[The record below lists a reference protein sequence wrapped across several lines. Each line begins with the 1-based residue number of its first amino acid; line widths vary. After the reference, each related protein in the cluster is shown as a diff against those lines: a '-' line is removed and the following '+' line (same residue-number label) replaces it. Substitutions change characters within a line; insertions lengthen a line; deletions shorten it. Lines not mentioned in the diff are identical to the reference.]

1 MTPDKSNRITK
12 APDGKA
18 WRNLHAALA
27 WLCLLLVAPA
37 QACMCAS
44 TLTVDDLLQAADA
57 VAEVRVTREY
67 QLKYLILQA
76 RCEADALCRDA
87 LARLGAPPAN
97 SSPRTLAQVRVE
109 ASLARLR
116 VQAAGELPQ
125 GPPAPVAST
134 HAWEAELASLEATS
148 GAPTWDREQLPA
160 LQLQVLRWFKAPP
173 RSSSAPAST
182 KRSSTPWPSTP
193 GPQQLAISTRSMC
206 AAEPI
211 LAFDRSYVL
220 PLRQRAVRGEAVS
233 YEVSGCADSHA
244 LLRSGDALYRTRAQ
258 DGQATQ
264 PYGSYADFV
273 RRYATPVPRK
283 P

>member
-1 MTPDKSNRITK
+1 MTHDKSNRITK
-12 APDGKA
+12 AHDGKA
-18 WRNLHAALA
+18 RPNLHAALA

-67 QLKYLILQA
+67 QLKYLILEA

-87 LARLGAPPAN
+87 LARLGTPPN
-97 SSPRTLAQVRVE
+97 PRTLT
-109 ASLARLR
+109 LARIETSLVNLR
-116 VQAAGELPQ
+116 EQASGEQTSDEQPQ
-125 GPPAPVAST
+125 SARSAST
-134 HAWEAELASLEATS
+134 HAWTQELAAMEAKS
-148 GAPTWDREQLPA
+148 GAPSWDGVQLPT
-160 LQLQVLRWFKAPP
+160 LQLEVLRWFKAP
-173 RSSSAPAST
+173 RSHQT
-182 KRSSTPWPSTP
+182 KRGSQRLS
-193 GPQQLAISTRSMC
+193 ISDRTMC
-206 AAEPI
+206 SAKPV

-220 PLRQRAVRGEAVS
+220 PLQQRAVRGEAVS